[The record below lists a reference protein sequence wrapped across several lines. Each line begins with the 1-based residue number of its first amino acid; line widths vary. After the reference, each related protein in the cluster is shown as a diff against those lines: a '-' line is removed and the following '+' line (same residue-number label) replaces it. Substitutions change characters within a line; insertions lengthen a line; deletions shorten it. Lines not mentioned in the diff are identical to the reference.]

1 MLMCKKICVIQTT
14 SQLFCLD
21 IFVRSDEIFLTNLNE
36 IFLIG
41 RTWVSPSRLDIFKS
55 RKPYSSFSFLLSDYK
70 KVNDVA
76 EYSVNIHIS
85 SQVSLKW
92 QISGPLTDHK
102 ILTSH
107 QLYWNEQKSKQNS
120 LLARCYFYYAK
131 LRLKY
136 FEEFARTF
144 FDQPMIKLKFSV
156 CT

>member
-1 MLMCKKICVIQTT
+1 MCKKICVMQTT
-14 SQLFCLD
+14 SQLFCLN

-70 KVNDVA
+70 KVNDEA
-76 EYSVNIHIS
+76 EYSLNIHIS

-92 QISGPLTDHK
+92 QIFGPLTDHK

-120 LLARCYFYYAK
+120 LFLAA
-131 LRLKY
+131 RLLFLLCQTA
-136 FEEFARTF
+136 FEIFWR
-144 FDQPMIKLKFSV
+144 V
-156 CT
+156 CSHIFWPADD